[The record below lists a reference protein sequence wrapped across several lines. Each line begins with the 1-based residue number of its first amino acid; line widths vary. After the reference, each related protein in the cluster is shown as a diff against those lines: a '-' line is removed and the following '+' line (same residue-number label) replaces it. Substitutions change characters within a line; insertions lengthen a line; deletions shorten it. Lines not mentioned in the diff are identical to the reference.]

1 MDWSYVSDKKS
12 QSHLSIA
19 LSPENTVPRDGDGGM
34 LRQAS
39 VVMKM
44 DVGPEMLC
52 IQWNVSRSS
61 KIIAVE
67 MSSYVYEER
76 GDRVIR

>member
-1 MDWSYVSDKKS
+1 M
-12 QSHLSIA
+12 
-19 LSPENTVPRDGDGGM
+19 RMGGM

-44 DVGPEMLC
+44 DVGPEMLR
-52 IQWNVSRSS
+52 IQWNVSRSN

-67 MSSYVYEER
+67 MNNYVYEGT
-76 GDRVIR
+76 GDLVIR